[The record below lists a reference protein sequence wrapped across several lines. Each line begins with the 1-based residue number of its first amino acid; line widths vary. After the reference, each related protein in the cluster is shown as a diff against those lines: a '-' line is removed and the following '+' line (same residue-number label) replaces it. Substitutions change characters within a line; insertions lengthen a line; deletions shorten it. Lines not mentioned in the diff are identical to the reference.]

1 MARGWESKS
10 VEGQIEAFEGDRSP
24 AVKKRLSP
32 AQLELL
38 RTRIGLQLAR
48 SRILQNLE
56 TAQNPRYRDILKVAL
71 ADLESKLLKLN

>member
-24 AVKKRLSP
+24 AVKERLSS
-32 AQLELL
+32 AQLELF
-38 RTRIGLQLAR
+38 RTRSSLQLAR

-56 TAQNPRYRDILKVAL
+56 TVQNTRYRDILNAALSDVDKKL
-71 ADLESKLLKLN
+71 ADLK